1 MMNVVA
7 SILPAMSA
15 DPVLENAIG
24 KYQSVVVIGYDPE
37 GQLQAAASLNL
48 RSHEILWLIE
58 SFKHKL
64 LSGEFS
70 K

>member
-1 MMNVVA
+1 MKVVQ

-24 KYQSVVVIGYDPE
+24 QYQSVVVIGYDPE
-37 GQLQAAASLNL
+37 GELQAAASLNL
-48 RSHEILWLIE
+48 RGHEILWLVE
-58 SFKHKL
+58 AFKQKL

-70 K
+70 E